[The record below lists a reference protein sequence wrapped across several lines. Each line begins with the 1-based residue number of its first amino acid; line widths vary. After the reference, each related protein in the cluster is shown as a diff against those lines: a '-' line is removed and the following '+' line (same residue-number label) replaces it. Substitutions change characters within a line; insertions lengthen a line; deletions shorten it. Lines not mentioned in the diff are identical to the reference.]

1 MLQDIQQCAQSKVS
15 LYGFDQML
23 RETACHR
30 QHFRSYT
37 NYLTKRCNMGST
49 CIGIGASMAKLKS
62 ALISRPCD
70 ILEKGLA
77 IDQKDIGQ
85 PLEMSAMHIAI
96 MRIEDLTLKS
106 PNAG

>member
-1 MLQDIQQCAQSKVS
+1 
-15 LYGFDQML
+15 
-23 RETACHR
+23 
-30 QHFRSYT
+30 
-37 NYLTKRCNMGST
+37 
-49 CIGIGASMAKLKS
+49 MAKLKS